1 MGCPAHRR
9 VLAVLLLMVLASG
22 VTYGIMEAL
31 YIPTDTM
38 KVATIPGTFGHVAY
52 YHLCLLSFM
61 LIASFGA
68 TATAEWQ
75 GGHRKKYLLL
85 MSVAGF
91 FLSLMV
97 EDITW
102 FLTRWQPIHS
112 NEWTITPSG
121 WAINLGFTY
130 LPLWYIGTTLLS
142 ISLLMLASHFAN
154 LGYKKFLTRRGVP
167 ASIE

>member
-1 MGCPAHRR
+1 MPAHRL
-9 VLAVLLLMVLASG
+9 VLAVLLLMVFASG
-22 VTYGIMEAL
+22 ITYGIMEAL

-75 GGHRKKYLLL
+75 GGHRKKYLAL

-91 FLSLMV
+91 FLSLMI

-102 FLTRWQPIHS
+102 FVTRWQPIHS
-112 NEWTITPSG
+112 TEWTIIPSG
-121 WAINLGFTY
+121 WAVPLGFTW
-130 LPLWYIGTTLLS
+130 LPLWYVGDLILCVGLLYLAAYYARIG
-142 ISLLMLASHFAN
+142 H
-154 LGYKKFLTRRGVP
+154 KKFLTRRDVP